1 MFHRS
6 LKPIHRTGHV
16 HLACLVIYVYLYVYS
31 IAYIYIHTYNLIP
44 TLLKNP
50 QVSLQDLKHLV
61 KTVHKTLKRSV
72 LGLQISFAI
81 DG

>member
-1 MFHRS
+1 MY
-6 LKPIHRTGHV
+6 
-16 HLACLVIYVYLYVYS
+16 IYMCIQS
-31 IAYIYIHTYNLIP
+31 HIYIYIHTYNLIP